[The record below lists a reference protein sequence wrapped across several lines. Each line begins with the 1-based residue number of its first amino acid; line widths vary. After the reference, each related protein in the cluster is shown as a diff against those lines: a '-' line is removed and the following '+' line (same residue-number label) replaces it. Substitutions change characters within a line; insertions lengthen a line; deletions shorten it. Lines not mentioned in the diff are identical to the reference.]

1 MRIARIET
9 TPLILRSTTPYHW
22 AGRVDYGAYV
32 VLVEVHTD
40 DGIVGIG
47 ESTAGFPPQATAQ
60 VLQGVAERLVGES
73 VHDIERL
80 VTGVRH
86 LGSFNHAPRA
96 ANLTLAGLEM
106 ALWDAVG
113 KAAGVPVYDLLGGAV
128 RDEVDYFGFP
138 QGDTADELAR
148 DAHRLAGEGYGVIYT
163 KAGFGADT
171 DMENIAAVRE
181 AIGDRRLRIDANGAW
196 SVEEAI
202 RMIHRLQEFDL
213 DWVEQPT
220 PETSLAALKHV
231 RDSVPVPIAAD
242 QSVYTVD
249 DVYEVCGRRAAD
261 VIVLSPHETGGILA
275 FRRAAGIAMAAGVSI
290 CLHGQGVSSITDAA
304 QHHLGLCTAGLTDGN
319 QIMHQLF
326 VEDLAAAPALDPV
339 GGRIGR
345 VEGPGFGVTVDR
357 EAVARAAE
365 LAEHPEL
372 LTVIESVAP
381 RDEPHGDGG

>member
-1 MRIARIET
+1 MKITRIEI
-9 TPLILRSTTPYHW
+9 TPLILRSITPYHW

-40 DGIVGIG
+40 AGVVGVG

-60 VLQGVAERLVGES
+60 TLDGVAARLIGES
-73 VHDIERL
+73 VYDIERL
-80 VTGVRH
+80 ITRVRH

-96 ANLTLAGLEM
+96 AGLTLAGLEM

-113 KAAGVPVYDLLGGAV
+113 KAAGRPVCDLLGGPV

-148 DAHRLAGEGYGVIYT
+148 DAGRLADEGYTVIYS
-163 KAGFGADT
+163 KVGRGEAL
-171 DMENIAAVRE
+171 DMENTAAVRD

-202 RMIHRLQEFDL
+202 RMIGLLQRFHI

-231 RDSVPVPIAAD
+231 RDSVTVPIAAD
-242 QSVYTVD
+242 QSVYSVD
-249 DVYEVCGRRAAD
+249 EVYQVCLQRAAD
-261 VIVLSPHETGGILA
+261 VIVLSPHETGGVLA
-275 FRRAAGIAMAAGVSI
+275 FRRATAIAAAAGIPI
-290 CLHGQGVSSITDAA
+290 CLHGQGVSTITDAA
-304 QHHLGLCTAGLTDGN
+304 QHQLGLCTGNLTDGN

-326 VEDLAAAPALDPV
+326 VDDLASAPALDPE
-339 GGRIGR
+339 GGRVGR
-345 VEGPGFGVTVDR
+345 LGGAGFGVELDR
-357 EAVARAAE
+357 DAVARAAE
-365 LAEHPEL
+365 LARRPEL
-372 LTVIESVAP
+372 LTCV
-381 RDEPHGDGG
+381 D